1 MVIIIHSVWKSCM
14 TLPLFTVSHILLP
27 RKPNLDCGMSILAYW
42 NSISFLH
49 TSYTKMRGEMAPRIQ
64 AEAYSEYN
72 VDMFIPSF
80 EKKTIK
86 ASNTAALLII
96 LKILT
101 KNLSR
106 CAE

>member
-1 MVIIIHSVWKSCM
+1 
-14 TLPLFTVSHILLP
+14 
-27 RKPNLDCGMSILAYW
+27 
-42 NSISFLH
+42 
-49 TSYTKMRGEMAPRIQ
+49 MRGEMAPRIQ

-96 LKILT
+96 FKILT